1 MTITPDNLRAVP
13 LLKALDDRQRKR
25 LAGTLHERT
34 FPKGKDVVKEGQGG
48 VGFFMILDGSAT
60 VTSRGETRAT
70 LGPGDSFGEL
80 ALVDRLGDRSA
91 TVTALTE
98 LRCAGITAWEFRPFV
113 KENPDVAWQLLETL
127 AQRVR
132 EAEQRAADR
141 AVLA

>member
-13 LLKALDDRQRKR
+13 LLSELDERQRKQ
-25 LAGTLHERT
+25 LAGSLHERT
-34 FPKGKDVVKEGQGG
+34 FPKGKEVVTEGRGG
-48 VGFFMILDGSAT
+48 VGFFMILDGTAA
-60 VTSRGETRAT
+60 VTRRGETRAT
-70 LGPGDSFGEL
+70 LGPGDTFGEL

-113 KENPDVAWQLLETL
+113 KENPDVAWRLLETL

-132 EAEQRAADR
+132 DAEELADR
-141 AVLA
+141 AALA